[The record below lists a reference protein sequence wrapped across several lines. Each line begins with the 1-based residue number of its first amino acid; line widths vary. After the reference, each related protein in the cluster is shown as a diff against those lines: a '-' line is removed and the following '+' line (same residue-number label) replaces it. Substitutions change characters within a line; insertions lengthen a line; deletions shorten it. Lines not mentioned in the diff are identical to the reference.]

1 MAFWKA
7 EAEALRGLPADAFA
21 CDAPDETGLLV
32 AAVLRRLAAFRE
44 ALDHKARLLQHADT
58 RRGVVGLLRSQTA
71 EVSAHGS
78 GHFTPL
84 NASFVEHT
92 RRLHAAAL
100 AAVAAL
106 TAAGVPIVV
115 ARPLGGGEWGL
126 SLMGVLGHADADAE
140 ADAGAT
146 GLLDPLVGPR
156 RVSRLVAEAAVFQ
169 SAFHAGDS
177 RASNALGALRKD
189 LEAKEA
195 ALCRRLLLLFGVDD
209 PAALAD
215 AAGAAGLL
223 LRDHAAPAVAGALTA
238 GLAASGRGCVESYGL
253 LEALLRDC
261 FALTEGALEQLQH
274 LVGPLVL
281 SETLVK
287 VEAER
292 RRGDDGPAAGLGLGQ
307 VPVHREIWT
316 RQQIKEEK
324 LALLAD
330 PEGDQT
336 AVVLP
341 F

>member
-44 ALDHKARLLQHADT
+44 ALDHKARLLRHVDT

-126 SLMGVLGHADADAE
+126 SLMGVLGHADAE

-146 GLLDPLVGPR
+146 GLLGPLAGPR

-189 LEAKEA
+189 LEAKEE

-223 LRDHAAPAVAGALTA
+223 LRDHAAPAMAAALTA

-307 VPVHREIWT
+307 VPVP
-316 RQQIKEEK
+316 IKEEE

-330 PEGDQT
+330 PESDQT
-336 AVVLP
+336 AVILP

>member
-1 MAFWKA
+1 M
-7 EAEALRGLPADAFA
+7 GI
-21 CDAPDETGLLV
+21 V
-32 AAVLRRLAAFRE
+32 A
-44 ALDHKARLLQHADT
+44 T
-58 RRGVVGLLRSQTA
+58 
-71 EVSAHGS
+71 
-78 GHFTPL
+78 
-84 NASFVEHT
+84 
-92 RRLHAAAL
+92 
-100 AAVAAL
+100 
-106 TAAGVPIVV
+106 
-115 ARPLGGGEWGL
+115 
-126 SLMGVLGHADADAE
+126 
-140 ADAGAT
+140 
-146 GLLDPLVGPR
+146 
-156 RVSRLVAEAAVFQ
+156 
-169 SAFHAGDS
+169 
-177 RASNALGALRKD
+177 
-189 LEAKEA
+189 
-195 ALCRRLLLLFGVDD
+195 
-209 PAALAD
+209 
-215 AAGAAGLL
+215 
-223 LRDHAAPAVAGALTA
+223 RDHAAPAVAGALTA